1 MIFQG
6 LVGVVGTLLSPLRS
20 IISMSFRAVIMHVL
34 KRAHC
39 AKIFLIHRLHR
50 NLAQRPQFSSSFSWH
65 GSMRVYIFLSMTFPA
80 TNWDLTNLWHA
91 NLVCVN
97 FLMGGLLNAVGSS
110 KFWLKVGGGAGKKV
124 TLIITIIKQVGK
136 KNLFDFGFPASKSF
150 ALFPHTSW
158 EPAKVW
164 VLKFTCD
171 YAESCSS
178 SAAAAVSTFSKSPP
192 KQRRRP
198 NLVNHHK

>member
-136 KNLFDFGFPASKSF
+136 KIFLILGFQHQRVLHFFPIPVESPQKFEFSSLPVTMLNRARVVLLLPCPLSPK
-150 ALFPHTSW
+150 ALQ
-158 EPAKVW
+158 
-164 VLKFTCD
+164 
-171 YAESCSS
+171 SS
-178 SAAAAVSTFSKSPP
+178 GGD
-192 KQRRRP
+192 
-198 NLVNHHK
+198 LIL